1 MAKILSGK
9 EVAAALN
16 SRLQARA
23 AALAEQGVLPTL
35 AIVRVGEREDDLSYE
50 RGAMKRC
57 STVGVSV
64 RPFVLPAD
72 VRQDELLAVIR
83 QINEDPAVHGCLL
96 FRPLPK
102 HLDERAVCEA
112 LRPEKDVDCITSGSL
127 AAVFSGQGAGY
138 PPCTAQAVL
147 EILDHFGCELR
158 GKRVTVVGR
167 SLVVGKPVS
176 MMLLGRHAT
185 VTICHTRTADLPGQC
200 RQAEILV
207 AAAGKA
213 GVIGKE
219 HVSPGQVVVDVG
231 INWDAAAGRLRGDV
245 DFEQAEPLVE
255 AITPVPGGGGVFP
268 LGVVVG
274 LVGAAAA
281 GGGVCYSVF
290 PHRGAPAQCAGAPL
304 CGKKVVGIA
313 RERTCQ
319 TGIHRGSMGKRA
331 GIQPADPREFSGT
344 GCRR

>member
-23 AALAEQGVLPTL
+23 AALTDQGVLPTL

-72 VRQDELLAVIR
+72 VRQDELLSVIR
-83 QINEDPAVHGCLL
+83 QINEDPAIHGCLL

-167 SLVVGKPVS
+167 SLVF
-176 MMLLGRHAT
+176 A
-185 VTICHTRTADLPGQC
+185 
-200 RQAEILV
+200 
-207 AAAGKA
+207 
-213 GVIGKE
+213 
-219 HVSPGQVVVDVG
+219 
-231 INWDAAAGRLRGDV
+231 
-245 DFEQAEPLVE
+245 
-255 AITPVPGGGGVFP
+255 
-268 LGVVVG
+268 
-274 LVGAAAA
+274 
-281 GGGVCYSVF
+281 SV
-290 PHRGAPAQCAGAPL
+290 
-304 CGKKVVGIA
+304 
-313 RERTCQ
+313 
-319 TGIHRGSMGKRA
+319 M
-331 GIQPADPREFSGT
+331 
-344 GCRR
+344 

>member
-50 RGAMKRC
+50 RGARKRC

-83 QINEDPAVHGCLL
+83 QINEDPAIHGCLL

-112 LRPEKDVDCITSGSL
+112 LRPDKDVDCITSGSL

-158 GKRVTVVGR
+158 G
-167 SLVVGKPVS
+167 
-176 MMLLGRHAT
+176 
-185 VTICHTRTADLPGQC
+185 
-200 RQAEILV
+200 
-207 AAAGKA
+207 
-213 GVIGKE
+213 
-219 HVSPGQVVVDVG
+219 
-231 INWDAAAGRLRGDV
+231 
-245 DFEQAEPLVE
+245 
-255 AITPVPGGGGVFP
+255 
-268 LGVVVG
+268 
-274 LVGAAAA
+274 
-281 GGGVCYSVF
+281 
-290 PHRGAPAQCAGAPL
+290 
-304 CGKKVVGIA
+304 
-313 RERTCQ
+313 
-319 TGIHRGSMGKRA
+319 
-331 GIQPADPREFSGT
+331 
-344 GCRR
+344 

>member
-1 MAKILSGK
+1 M
-9 EVAAALN
+9 
-16 SRLQARA
+16 
-23 AALAEQGVLPTL
+23 
-35 AIVRVGEREDDLSYE
+35 
-50 RGAMKRC
+50 
-57 STVGVSV
+57 
-64 RPFVLPAD
+64 
-72 VRQDELLAVIR
+72 
-83 QINEDPAVHGCLL
+83 
-96 FRPLPK
+96 
-102 HLDERAVCEA
+102 
-112 LRPEKDVDCITSGSL
+112 
-127 AAVFSGQGAGY
+127 
-138 PPCTAQAVL
+138 L

-255 AITPVPGGGGVFP
+255 AITPVPGG
-268 LGVVVG
+268 VG
-274 LVGAAAA
+274 AVTTSVLVGH
-281 GGGVCYSVF
+281 VLN
-290 PHRGAPAQCAGAPL
+290 RGAPAQGAGAPL

>member
-1 MAKILSGK
+1 M
-9 EVAAALN
+9 
-16 SRLQARA
+16 
-23 AALAEQGVLPTL
+23 
-35 AIVRVGEREDDLSYE
+35 
-50 RGAMKRC
+50 
-57 STVGVSV
+57 
-64 RPFVLPAD
+64 
-72 VRQDELLAVIR
+72 
-83 QINEDPAVHGCLL
+83 
-96 FRPLPK
+96 
-102 HLDERAVCEA
+102 
-112 LRPEKDVDCITSGSL
+112 DCITSGSL

-255 AITPVPGGGGVFP
+255 AITPVPGG
-268 LGVVVG
+268 VG
-274 LVGAAAA
+274 AVTTSVLVGHVVDAAARAA
-281 GGGVCYSVF
+281 G
-290 PHRGAPAQCAGAPL
+290 L
-304 CGKKVVGIA
+304 
-313 RERTCQ
+313 
-319 TGIHRGSMGKRA
+319 
-331 GIQPADPREFSGT
+331 
-344 GCRR
+344 

>member
-1 MAKILSGK
+1 MAMLLKG
-9 EVAAALN
+9 ADA
-16 SRLQARA
+16 ARA
-23 AALAEQGVLPTL
+23 LTEQLREQAEELKKNGTEPCL
-35 AIVRVGEREDDLSYE
+35 AILRVGAREDDLSYE

-255 AITPVPGGGGVFP
+255 AITPVPGG
-268 LGVVVG
+268 VG
-274 LVGAAAA
+274 AVTTSVLVGHVVDAAARAA
-281 GGGVCYSVF
+281 G
-290 PHRGAPAQCAGAPL
+290 L
-304 CGKKVVGIA
+304 
-313 RERTCQ
+313 
-319 TGIHRGSMGKRA
+319 
-331 GIQPADPREFSGT
+331 
-344 GCRR
+344 

>member
-23 AALAEQGVLPTL
+23 AALAEQGILPTL

-57 STVGVSV
+57 GTVGVAV

-83 QINEDPAVHGCLL
+83 QINEDPAIHGCLL

-255 AITPVPGGGGVFP
+255 AITPVPGG
-268 LGVVVG
+268 VG
-274 LVGAAAA
+274 AVTTSVLVGHVVDAAARAA
-281 GGGVCYSVF
+281 G
-290 PHRGAPAQCAGAPL
+290 L
-304 CGKKVVGIA
+304 
-313 RERTCQ
+313 
-319 TGIHRGSMGKRA
+319 
-331 GIQPADPREFSGT
+331 
-344 GCRR
+344 